1 MRGEREDAE
10 AAGKAG
16 LAIGLVLFGCILVG
30 LLTYILWRGSGNVVS
45 AFVVAVVP
53 VVVSLAWL
61 WSRMR

>member
-10 AAGKAG
+10 TTGGAG
-16 LAIGLVLFGCILVG
+16 LAVGLVLFGTVLVG
-30 LLTYILWRGSGNVVS
+30 LLTWIIWRGSGNLVL

-53 VVVSLAWL
+53 VAVSLAWL